1 MHSDS
6 LVSLAR
12 STPRERVQ
20 RGLIKT
26 CVRSLIHAS
35 YRFRVR
41 GMEHI
46 PSRGPAIVVC
56 NHVSFIDWVFVAVA
70 LPRLPHFVMHHHH
83 WKMPIFRRFFDLH
96 RVIPIAPRRDDPER
110 LERAMRM
117 IDQALADGELV
128 MLFPEGTMTP
138 DGELSEFRPGIERIV
153 ARRPVPVVPLALRGL
168 WGSFFSRDG
177 GEPMKHRPRLARST
191 VEVIAGPPI
200 APESFSMREV
210 AARIG
215 ALRGAVR

>member
-1 MHSDS
+1 M
-6 LVSLAR
+6 LAPLAR
-12 STPRERVQ
+12 STPRERFQ
-20 RGLIKT
+20 RGA
-26 CVRSLIHAS
+26 VRAVVTALIHAT

-41 GMEHI
+41 GMNHV
-46 PSRGPAIVVC
+46 PRRGPAIVVS
-56 NHVSFIDWVFVAVA
+56 NHVSFIDFVFVGAA

-96 RVIPIAPRRDDPER
+96 RVIPIAPRKDDPAR
-110 LERAMRM
+110 LERAMEL
-117 IDQALADGELV
+117 IDRALAQGEMV

-138 DGELSEFRPGIERIV
+138 DGQLSELRPGIERIV

-177 GEPMKHRPRLARST
+177 GEPRKHFPRLPRST
-191 VEVIAGPPI
+191 VEVVAGEPI
-200 APESFSMREV
+200 PPESFSMREV